1 MPDIS
6 LFRPTLNSF
15 VAPADLNLINTQY
28 NRLEQGHQQ
37 AVAQASAYEAALAQ
51 LDLNPAEDAWRQQQ
65 IASIRSALNDNMQ
78 FGNAYASLDDIVKTY
93 GDVASNPGMIGRLR
107 AQQDYKTYI
116 TNLEN
121 NKTLSQDTKDYYK
134 ALNTYRYQDRYDA
147 NGNII
152 GGTEWTPIEHET
164 DTVDMAA
171 VISNAIS
178 KLKPEGSQ
186 GDAFYYKTADGRF
199 TTNRSESANGLPYF
213 KTTSG
218 YTQLS
223 QERLREAILAEID
236 NTPGARASLEQ
247 DLKVG
252 RWKHNRDGLE
262 VSEVTDDLGN
272 PLNFSQY
279 LEKRISGVYHSVAYR
294 NTTSK
299 LDTSVGFSYD
309 LEARKAELEVAK
321 KRAING
327 LKGGGGYDTY
337 GMASSAVLEGPQYKA
352 KSNGIEN
359 IATLQNNAQTTIRD
373 YADSLNIKYDSTD
386 PNAIYELI
394 KEAHA
399 TSGTSIP
406 ENVNAAYKS
415 YTQQTEK
422 LRQILGNQWDEYY
435 GKLAVKAAIDSGSD
449 MSALGD
455 YAKDYIRIAR
465 ETLASLGVTADSPG
479 KLRINNVDVA
489 KGQISDALADEL
501 NIVLKSDK
509 QGYYYEVTN
518 GNVENIGYIAQL
530 LGDNANA
537 PTFNIDLTP
546 PENETFIERISRYL
560 GSGKRIAGTKAGW
573 DTTIFTNPLSN
584 LQNYYKSLSD
594 DISPLISDDAV
605 IVSSKVYSYAT
616 PAELNAIIT
625 GENET
630 EINNGVKRAQQVF
643 NTSLTMYNG
652 ADHDIY
658 FGGTND
664 SNASTPLEYV
674 DDASKRSAIMT
685 AIRAIRDKK
694 PEYITATFD
703 ATNPQD
709 VFIRF
714 RIPKTTDNTGT
725 ELKEALG
732 KAGVEV
738 QQGKEY
744 TIKADGLNRDVETR
758 FLSQSP
764 VINSQRSLYSDLN
777 AGVKEF
783 RGEDGGIVGYLGNDT
798 FALIPDASDPNSS
811 AHAISFNDLANRKIA
826 DDAVF
831 ELKTMVGRMIDDHRA
846 KGTEI
851 TPAEE
856 RAINNQILDIVR
868 QYGYAYNNN
877 GDQTPDFDRVY
888 KQLHYN
894 IWKQKY

>member
-15 VAPADLNLINTQY
+15 VAPADLNLINSQY
-28 NRLEQGHQQ
+28 NKLEQGNQQ

-78 FGNAYASLDDIVKTY
+78 FGNAYSSLDDIVRTY

-134 ALNTYRYQDRYDA
+134 ALNTYRYQDKYDA
-147 NGNII
+147 NGNVI

-164 DTVDMAA
+164 DTVDIAA
-171 VISNAIS
+171 VIHNAIA
-178 KLKPEGSQ
+178 KLQPEGSQ
-186 GDAFYYKTADGRF
+186 GDSFYYKTADGRF
-199 TTNRSESANGLPYF
+199 TTNRSESVNGLPYF

-223 QERLREAILAEID
+223 SDRIREAILAEID

-299 LDTSVGFSYD
+299 MDTSVGFSYD
-309 LEARKAELEVAK
+309 LEEHKAQLEVAK

-327 LKGGGGYDTY
+327 LKGGGGYGTY
-337 GMASSAVLEGPQYKA
+337 GMANSAVLEGPQYKA
-352 KSNGIEN
+352 KTNGVEN
-359 IATLQNNAQTTIRD
+359 IATLQNNAQSVIKE
-373 YADSLNIKYDSTD
+373 YADSLNITYDKFE
-386 PNAIYELI
+386 PNEVYRLIEQEL
-394 KEAHA
+394 
-399 TSGTSIP
+399 GGNNQDIP
-406 ENVNAAYKS
+406 ERVRAAYKT
-415 YTQQTEK
+415 YTEQTEK
-422 LRQILGNQWDEYY
+422 LRQIIPENQWNEYY
-435 GKLAVKAAIDSGSD
+435 GKLAVKSAIDSGSD
-449 MSALGD
+449 MSNLGD
-455 YAKDYIRIAR
+455 YAKDYMKIAR
-465 ETLASLGVTADSPG
+465 ETLSTLGVTADSPG
-479 KLRINNVDVA
+479 KLRVNNVDVA
-489 KGQISDALADEL
+489 KGQISNSLANSL
-501 NIVLKSDK
+501 NITLKSDE
-509 QGYYYEVTN
+509 QGYYYEVDN

-530 LGDNANA
+530 LGDNATISVKPTA
-537 PTFNIDLTP
+537 PVAYPVGIRNVT
-546 PENETFIERISRYL
+546 Y
-560 GSGKRIAGTKAGW
+560 
-573 DTTIFTNPLSN
+573 NPLTK
-584 LQNYYKSLSD
+584 LQDYYKSLDD

-605 IVSSKVYSYAT
+605 IVSSKVYSYST
-616 PAELNAIIT
+616 PAELNAILT

-658 FGGTND
+658 ISDPKGTNL
-664 SNASTPLEYV
+664 PEYV
-674 DDASKRSAIMT
+674 DDAAKRNAIMT
-685 AIRAIRDKK
+685 AIRYVRDKK
-694 PEYITATFD
+694 PELITATFD
-703 ATNPQD
+703 AVNPQD

-714 RIPKTTDNTGT
+714 RLPEITDNTGK
-725 ELKEALG
+725 ELKNALD
-732 KAGVEV
+732 KAGVDI
-738 QQGKEY
+738 QQGYEY
-744 TIKADGLNRDVETR
+744 TVRAEGLNRDVETM

-764 VINSQRSLYSDLN
+764 VITSQRSLYSDLN

-798 FALIPDASDPNSS
+798 FALIPDASDPTSS
-811 AHAISFNDLANRKIA
+811 PYSISFNDLSNRKIA
-826 DDAVF
+826 DDGVF
-831 ELKTMVGRMIDDHRA
+831 ELKATVGRMIADHRA
-846 KGTEI
+846 NKTEI
-851 TPAEE
+851 TTEE
-856 RAINNQILDIVR
+856 KRAVNAQILNLVR
-868 QYGYAYNNN
+868 QYGYAFNE
-877 GDQTPDFDRVY
+877 GGEQTPDFRRVY
-888 KQLHYN
+888 NKLHDD
-894 IWKQKY
+894 IWEQNY